1 MAYGAHTILFQIVMQ
16 TVTILFALHNDWE
29 EVVCVLLVR
38 QKVRKGDQRIVDV
51 VIIVVSYNLTLCI
64 ILNKVLQLHV
74 KNGSLNLIKTAIATC
89 LLEDVLA
96 LATIVGKGTNSC
108 CKLWVV
114 SSYSSTITKGTKVL
128 ARVE

>member
-38 QKVRKGDQRIVDV
+38 QQVRKGDQRIVDV

-64 ILNKVLQLHV
+64 ILYKILQTHI
-74 KNGSLNLIKTAIATC
+74 KNGSLNLVKTAVATC
-89 LLEDVLA
+89 ILEDIFLLTA
-96 LATIVGKGTNSC
+96 IVCQGTYSN
-108 CKLWVV
+108 CKFGIV
-114 SSYSSTITKGTKVL
+114 SGYCSSISKGTKIL